1 MRPAIRSQRSQPVQV
16 RFSPDQVDDIDE
28 FRRELED
35 IPTRPGAI
43 RELVTRALKALK
55 RSEGKVA

>member
-28 FRRELED
+28 YRRELED

-55 RSEGKVA
+55 HSAENTA

>member
-1 MRPAIRSQRSQPVQV
+1 MRPAIPSQCSRPVQV
-16 RFSPDQVDDIDE
+16 RLSPDQVAKIDE
-28 FRRELED
+28 YRRELED

-43 RELVTRALKALK
+43 RDLLDRALKALK